1 MNHQIISL
9 PKFHDPRGNLTVVED
24 CAPIP
29 FDIHRVYWLYD
40 IPAGSERGGHSH
52 KQQQEVLI
60 AISGSFQVTLTDG
73 VESVGI
79 TLNRPDKGLLIPTGI
94 WRTIDNFSAGAVC
107 LVLTSAPFDEDD
119 YIRDYDEFLK
129 SK

>member
-9 PKFHDPRGNLTVVED
+9 PKFHDPRGNLTAVED

-107 LVLTSAPFDEDD
+107 LVLASAPFDEND